1 MRGKMLYGKKIIDTS
16 IHKNSTCDTQS
27 FFYC

>member
-1 MRGKMLYGKKIIDTS
+1 MEKIIDTS
-16 IHKNSTCDTQS
+16 IYKNSTCDAQS